1 MGKPRARPFS
11 LWDSCREGFDLQA
24 VESKLVCQEAEW
36 ANKPALWFGG
46 IPVTARTMFASWRL
60 VPHKDWTWDPLEENC
75 VIFSPEGPVSTL
87 LADGDLALQVGMS
100 ADMDGDDNCITT
112 QPELVEFL
120 RLTKPWEDKRNWKE
134 MWTLDARL
142 FMAWRASSLAFT
154 RFPLARDTPPHD
166 HDIDSNVSFRDEA
179 AVTASQTALLM
190 EVLAHKAAGLA
201 SFVFRSQVAR
211 SVDYLAHGKDMRK
224 ELGVWFLQDKHVLVA
239 GSACDMGLKL
249 LTVRRKVN
257 DVPYF
262 VIRCLARQKDL
273 ITVLRHIIILMPPMP
288 GQSVPRNE

>member
-1 MGKPRARPFS
+1 
-11 LWDSCREGFDLQA
+11 
-24 VESKLVCQEAEW
+24 
-36 ANKPALWFGG
+36 
-46 IPVTARTMFASWRL
+46 
-60 VPHKDWTWDPLEENC
+60 TWDPLEENC

-288 GQSVPRNE
+288 GQSVPRNEAQEVGRTGLGLPV